1 MNFGQMII
9 DGWPFLVN
17 GMMWYRPTEVEI
29 NKLETLGNPGWN
41 WDALVPYMEAIERN
55 TPPDEIQISQGAGYD
70 PAVHGYSGVINVSF
84 PTPMRIPGAQKL
96 YKEALPLVF
105 PGLTVGNDLSNRT
118 SVVSASASW
127 TIWYDPV
134 TGKNRRSS
142 AADGLLW
149 AAGQQRDSLT
159 ILANH
164 KVDKVLFDKKM
175 NAKGVKFGTN
185 STSKLSTVYAKRE
198 IILAAGT
205 LGSAPIL
212 ERSGV
217 GKASVLKAMGIEQLV
232 DLPGVGANLND
243 QPGTASSAL
252 VADAYQNDT
261 SIIDNRSLFAPEVSL
276 VNVDEIWGFGASSYV
291 NDITSPEALLSRAQ
305 ALVDVGAAATV
316 EGAQRILNTTI
327 DLIVNSRLPVAEFI
341 AESYQT
347 VLTAVFWPS
356 MPLSRGHVHIA
367 SADPFQNP
375 LITPRLLTDKF
386 DQEIAVAITRR
397 ARALF
402 SSPPFAGVV
411 ADAYYDP
418 PIAVSGTDADYLAWY
433 KNTAFGASH
442 WIGTTA
448 MMPRELGGVVNPKLQ
463 VYGTEKLRVVDAG
476 ILSFQITSHPMSL
489 LYAVAQKAACL
500 ITENCIR

>member
-1 MNFGQMII
+1 
-9 DGWPFLVN
+9 
-17 GMMWYRPTEVEI
+17 
-29 NKLETLGNPGWN
+29 
-41 WDALVPYMEAIERN
+41 
-55 TPPDEIQISQGAGYD
+55 
-70 PAVHGYSGVINVSF
+70 
-84 PTPMRIPGAQKL
+84 MRIPGAQKL

-276 VNVDEIWGFGASSYV
+276 VNVDEIWGFG
-291 NDITSPEALLSRAQ
+291 
-305 ALVDVGAAATV
+305 
-316 EGAQRILNTTI
+316 
-327 DLIVNSRLPVAEFI
+327 
-341 AESYQT
+341 
-347 VLTAVFWPS
+347 
-356 MPLSRGHVHIA
+356 
-367 SADPFQNP
+367 
-375 LITPRLLTDKF
+375 
-386 DQEIAVAITRR
+386 
-397 ARALF
+397 
-402 SSPPFAGVV
+402 
-411 ADAYYDP
+411 
-418 PIAVSGTDADYLAWY
+418 
-433 KNTAFGASH
+433 
-442 WIGTTA
+442 
-448 MMPRELGGVVNPKLQ
+448 
-463 VYGTEKLRVVDAG
+463 
-476 ILSFQITSHPMSL
+476 
-489 LYAVAQKAACL
+489 
-500 ITENCIR
+500 